1 MKSAIIQECIENN
14 VGLTLT
20 LNADDLIEFGEYI
33 LSKASREAEEQKRLK
48 NEEVYYSVEE
58 AMKVLNIKNRSSLWR
73 WNKSGY
79 LTANKVGKLVRYKKT
94 DIDNLLNGERKK

>member
-33 LSKASREAEEQKRLK
+33 LNKASREAEEQKRLK
-48 NEEVYYSVEE
+48 DEEVYYSVEE